1 MDKFQNK
8 YRIPSARLQ
17 SWDYGANGA
26 YFITICTAHRE
37 HYFGEIVELPTVETP
52 NLGVSTPTIVP
63 TMQLSEIGKLAE
75 QFWMEIP
82 NHYHF
87 IELGNFVVMPN
98 HVHGILIINK
108 NDNGLVDSVGL
119 DGVVDSMDLVD
130 SDGVVDLAD
139 SVGSV
144 GSVGSVV
151 ETPNLGV
158 STEKPNTKTNAICNA
173 NVNVNANTN
182 ADANKTNR
190 TAAATEK
197 WKPNT
202 IGSIVNQYKRICTIN
217 ARKIHAGFEWQS
229 RFYDHIIRD
238 SAEFERI
245 QNYIVNNPLNWKDDK
260 FYG

>member
-37 HYFGEIVELPTVETP
+37 HYFGEIVDIPVETP
-52 NLGVSTPTIVP
+52 KLGVSTVP
-63 TMQLSEIGKLAE
+63 TMQLNEIGKLAE

-82 NHYHF
+82 NHFPF

-98 HVHGILIINK
+98 HVHGILIIDK
-108 NDNGLVDSVGL
+108 NDNGLVDSV
-119 DGVVDSMDLVD
+119 
-130 SDGVVDLAD
+130 D
-139 SVGSV
+139 SVD
-144 GSVGSVV
+144 SVV

-158 STEKPNTKTNAICNA
+158 STEKPNA

-190 TAAATEK
+190 TAAASEK

-217 ARKIHAGFEWQS
+217 ARKIHADFEWQT

-245 QNYIVNNPLNWKDDK
+245 QNYIANNPLNWKDDK

>member
-26 YFITICTAHRE
+26 YFITICSGHRE
-37 HYFGEIVELPTVETP
+37 HYFGEIVK
-52 NLGVSTPTIVP
+52 IHVP
-63 TMQLSEIGKLAE
+63 TMQLNEIGKLAE

-82 NHYHF
+82 NHFPF

-108 NDNGLVDSVGL
+108 NGNGMAGMTGSEGL
-119 DGVVDSMDLVD
+119 AG
-130 SDGVVDLAD
+130 LA
-139 SVGSV
+139 GL
-144 GSVGSVV
+144 GV
-151 ETPNLGV
+151 ETPKLGV
-158 STEKPNTKTNAICNA
+158 SNA
-173 NVNVNANTN
+173 NANANAYN
-182 ADANKTNR
+182 ANR
-190 TAAATEK
+190 TAAATKK

-217 ARKIHAGFEWQS
+217 ARKINAGFEWQS
-229 RFYDHIIRD
+229 RFWDHIIRD

-245 QNYIVNNPLNWKDDK
+245 QDYIADNPLKWKEDK
-260 FYG
+260 FYGKST